1 MASKTTFAYSDAFG
15 YPKWIESITDN
26 LYTNK
31 PAKKTVTAKR
41 SRCQDELFL
50 ESLRLDGYNKSNRAF
65 RFKEYSKNK
74 LIENGPSI
82 RWRHETAL
90 RGLTSSNTTKEQYAE
105 STKNAKLFANFN
117 RDFGKSVE
125 VAIRSGDPSGLLT
138 WLSNLL
144 LFASERKF
152 YGYRF
157 PDIVYITSR
166 FNKAHPA
173 RSILQCNRC
182 EQYTE
187 LLSCRKSGRRVYC
200 QECSANMAY
209 CQRCEGLCESEHQVM
224 SANGEFRRWCQ
235 NCAGRA
241 FNWND
246 DHFLHENPMPAAGVG
261 AYHSSQQYIHQIGR
275 TIEGLCSVGFELE
288 FAPIGNTREKR
299 DALSAKLKK
308 LSDIVAGVE
317 EDGSIRHLLGAEIV
331 TNFGSLDVVLA
342 GADEISKILTGKAVS
357 HSTNCCGL
365 HVSLGR
371 NTVDQWTL
379 AKFVTFWNASRNRDF
394 LKSFCR
400 RWESGYCKP
409 KSEKGKLT
417 EQMSALRPPE
427 HIINCHDRRELVN
440 TQNRNRVEVRA
451 FRGTTNG
458 ETIKRCISLCV
469 WLMAYCYESED
480 KKMRY
485 SGFLDWCKTAA
496 RARGRDIFTPACI
509 TEFAESKG
517 FLGLDSPRKIILSK

>member
-1 MASKTTFAYSDAFG
+1 MALTYG
-15 YPKWIESITDN
+15 YPPSWTDSIMSYNSDVKRFI
-26 LYTNK
+26 K
-31 PAKKTVTAKR
+31 PKQVKR
-41 SRCQDELFL
+41 LKCQDELFL
-50 ESLRLDGYNKSNRAF
+50 ESLRMDGYNKPRRALMF
-65 RFKEYSKNK
+65 RAYSKNK
-74 LIENGPSI
+74 LIQSCHNI
-82 RWRHETAL
+82 TWRHTTAL
-90 RGLTSSNTTKEQYAE
+90 RGLTCSNQTKERYAE
-105 STKNAKLFANFN
+105 STRNTKLFANFT

-125 VAIRSGDPSGLLT
+125 IAIRSGDPSCLLG
-138 WLSNLL
+138 WLHTLSTY
-144 LFASERKF
+144 AAEEKF

-157 PDIVYITSR
+157 PDTVTVISR
-166 FNKAHPA
+166 FNKAHPR
-173 RSILQCNRC
+173 RSILICNRC
-182 EQYTE
+182 DKYTE
-187 LLSCRKSGRRVYC
+187 LLSCRKAERRIYC
-200 QECSANMAY
+200 QECAANMKI
-209 CQRCEGLCESEHQVM
+209 CQRCDGLCESEHQVM
-224 SANGEFRRWCQ
+224 SNNGEFRRWCN

-246 DHFLHENPMPAAGVG
+246 DHFLHENPMPVAGVG
-261 AYHSSQQYIHQIGR
+261 TYHSSQQYIHQIGK

-288 FAPIGNTREKR
+288 FAPIGHTREKR

-308 LSDIVAGVE
+308 LTEIVAGVE

-371 NTVDQWTL
+371 NNVDQWTL
-379 AKFVTFWNASRNRDF
+379 AKFVTFWNAPRNREF

-417 EQMSALRPPE
+417 DQMSATRPPE

-451 FRGTTNG
+451 FRGTTNA

-469 WLMAYCYESED
+469 WLMRYCYESED

-485 SGFLDWCKTAA
+485 SGFLDWCKTA
-496 RARGRDIFTPACI
+496 RQERGKDIFTPACI

-517 FLGLDSPRKIILSK
+517 FLGQDSPRKTILSK

>member
-1 MASKTTFAYSDAFG
+1 MAAAYG
-15 YPKWIESITDN
+15 YPSITDIIMQ
-26 LYTNK
+26 Y
-31 PAKKTVTAKR
+31 PSDKKRNFKASPVKR
-41 SRCQDELFL
+41 RKCQDELFL
-50 ESLRLDGYNKSNRAF
+50 ESLRLDGYNKTSRAL
-65 RFKEYSKNK
+65 RFKAYSKNK

-82 RWRHETAL
+82 RWRHAPAL
-90 RGLTSSNTTKEQYAE
+90 DGLTCSNTTKERYAE
-105 STKNAKLFANFN
+105 STKNSNLFANFT
-117 RDFGKSVE
+117 RDFGKSAE

-144 LFASERKF
+144 AFVAEDKF
-152 YGYRF
+152 YGYKF
-157 PDIVYITSR
+157 PDAVTVISR
-166 FNKAHPA
+166 FNKAHPT
-173 RSILQCNRC
+173 RSILNCNRC
-182 EQYTE
+182 DKYTE
-187 LLSCRKSGRRVYC
+187 LQSCRKSGRRVYC
-200 QECSANMAY
+200 QECSDNMQI
-209 CQRCEGLCESEHQVM
+209 CQRCDGLCESEHQVM

-235 NCAGRA
+235 TCAGRA

-246 DHFLHENPMPAAGVG
+246 DHFLHENPMPVAGVG
-261 AYHSSQQYIHQIGR
+261 TYHSSQQYIHQIGK

-308 LSDIVAGVE
+308 LTEIVAGVE

-342 GADEISKILTGKAVS
+342 GADAISKILIGKAVS

-379 AKFVTFWNASRNRDF
+379 AKFVAFWNAPRNRDF

-417 EQMSALRPPE
+417 DQMSAFRPPE

-469 WLMAYCYESED
+469 WLMRYCYESED

-485 SGFLDWCKTAA
+485 SGFLDWCKTA
-496 RARGRDIFTPACI
+496 RIERGRDIFTPACI

-517 FLGLDSPRKIILSK
+517 FLGIDSPRKIILSK